1 MTESTTASA
10 EVPHVITG
18 GASGVGLATA
28 KRLLDRGD
36 SVVLID
42 RDPIPAEIADHPQ
55 ATYFQ
60 QDVADLTGMAELGA
74 TIRQRW
80 PRCASVIA
88 SAGINYVGS
97 FPDME
102 FAKWNEVLTTNIV
115 GAAHIVHAV
124 LPSLEATAEAGE
136 RADVITIGSIAD
148 QNYFDNATIYGA
160 CSAALKTFADHLRI
174 ELRER
179 NVRVSNIA
187 PGYIRGPFAEA
198 LEGLSHEYN
207 WLGEG
212 LLEPDDVA
220 HVIEFTLDQHAGVHL
235 GDLDI
240 VATKEGWA

>member
-18 GASGVGLATA
+18 GARGVGLATA
-28 KRLLDRGD
+28 RRLLDRGD
-36 SVVLID
+36 SVVVID
-42 RDPIPAEIADHPQ
+42 RNPVPDEFADHPKL
-55 ATYFQ
+55 TYFE
-60 QDVADLTGMAELGA
+60 QDVADLAGLAELGA

-88 SAGINYVGS
+88 CAGVTYVGS
-97 FPDME
+97 FPDTE
-102 FAKWNEVLTTNIV
+102 FAKWNEVLTTNIT
-115 GAAHIVHAV
+115 GAVHIVHAV

-148 QNYFDNATIYGA
+148 QAYFDDATIYGA
-160 CSAALKTFADHLRI
+160 CSAALKAFADHLRI

-187 PGYIRGPFAEA
+187 PGYIRGAFAEFLGG
-198 LEGLSHEYN
+198 LEQEYTQ
-207 WLGEG
+207 LGEG
-212 LLEPDDVA
+212 LLLPDDVA
-220 HVIEFTLDQHAGVHL
+220 HVIEFTLDQPAGVHL

-240 VATKEGWA
+240 VATAQGWA